1 MDKRQF
7 IKSCALTA
15 ALLPLAGCSSVMA
28 APAGGNNKRLL
39 PLALNKGDTV
49 ALVSPSKATDEA
61 LDLQIAQEVMQAAM
75 IHLGSLMIAT
85 MGALA

>member
-15 ALLPLAGCSSVMA
+15 ALLPLTGCSSVLA
-28 APAGGNNKRLL
+28 APSSATRRLL
-39 PLALNKGDTV
+39 PLPLNKGDTV

-61 LDLQIAQEVMQAAM
+61 LDLQIAQEVMPRPFSGHRCRARR
-75 IHLGSLMIAT
+75 
-85 MGALA
+85 